1 MQSFG
6 TASEIINSEV
16 KKHPESCA
24 QSGIELHPHLS
35 DSMIYVGQMG
45 VLYYVKRKTETYSPI
60 FTLNSLRFAQSV
72 DNLNTLNKRLI
83 FRLNRTV
90 IVLDR
95 RIITD
100 FIHNIHAL
108 GHIAE
113 AGVLTVEIGAVL
125 LNDEELRGCAV
136 RVA

>member
-1 MQSFG
+1 
-6 TASEIINSEV
+6 
-16 KKHPESCA
+16 
-24 QSGIELHPHLS
+24 
-35 DSMIYVGQMG
+35 MIYCRTDG
-45 VLYYVKRKTETYSPI
+45 VLYYGKSKTETYSPI

-72 DNLNTLNKRLI
+72 DYLNALNNRLI
-83 FRLNRTV
+83 FRLNRAV

-95 RIITD
+95 RIIAD

>member
-1 MQSFG
+1 M
-6 TASEIINSEV
+6 TY
-16 KKHPESCA
+16 C
-24 QSGIELHPHLS
+24 LT
-35 DSMIYVGQMG
+35 DG

-72 DNLNTLNKRLI
+72 DNLNALNNRLI

-95 RIITD
+95 RIIAD

-136 RVA
+136 WVA

>member
-1 MQSFG
+1 MHSPG
-6 TASEIINSEV
+6 LNC
-16 KKHPESCA
+16 P
-24 QSGIELHPHLS
+24 PLS
-35 DSMIYVGQMG
+35 DRISYC
-45 VLYYVKRKTETYSPI
+45 LTEGGFIMLRGKPKL
-60 FTLNSLRFAQSV
+60 TLNSLRFAQSV
-72 DNLNTLNKRLI
+72 DNLNALNNRLI

>member
-1 MQSFG
+1 
-6 TASEIINSEV
+6 
-16 KKHPESCA
+16 
-24 QSGIELHPHLS
+24 
-35 DSMIYVGQMG
+35 MIYCLTEG

-60 FTLNSLRFAQSV
+60 FTLNSLRFARSV
-72 DNLNTLNKRLI
+72 DNLNALNNRLI
-83 FRLNRTV
+83 FRLNRAV

-95 RIITD
+95 RIIAD

-113 AGVLTVEIGAVL
+113 AGVLAVEIGADL

>member
-1 MQSFG
+1 
-6 TASEIINSEV
+6 
-16 KKHPESCA
+16 
-24 QSGIELHPHLS
+24 
-35 DSMIYVGQMG
+35 MG
-45 VLYYVKRKTETYSPI
+45 CFIMLRGKPKL
-60 FTLNSLRFAQSV
+60 TLNSLRFAQSV
-72 DNLNTLNKRLI
+72 DNLNALNNRLI

>member
-1 MQSFG
+1 M
-6 TASEIINSEV
+6 ASEIINSEV

-24 QSGIELHPHLS
+24 QSGIELPPSVRPYIILS
-35 DSMIYVGQMG
+35 DRGGGFIMLRGKPK
-45 VLYYVKRKTETYSPI
+45 L
-60 FTLNSLRFAQSV
+60 TLNSLRFAQSV
-72 DNLNTLNKRLI
+72 DNLNALNNRLI

-95 RIITD
+95 RIIAD
-100 FIHNIHAL
+100 LIHNIHAL

-113 AGVLTVEIGAVL
+113 AGVLTIEIGAVL

>member
-1 MQSFG
+1 M
-6 TASEIINSEV
+6 TY
-16 KKHPESCA
+16 C
-24 QSGIELHPHLS
+24 LT
-35 DSMIYVGQMG
+35 DG

-60 FTLNSLRFAQSV
+60 FALNSLRFAQSV
-72 DNLNTLNKRLI
+72 DNLNTLNNRLI

-113 AGVLTVEIGAVL
+113 AGVLTVELGAVL